1 MGIVHS
7 QQEDVEKLI
16 KRYTDLVIDQLEDD
30 DFEKGKKEKVKID
43 GETKNLKPITLNI
56 SRDKAKKI
64 TVAALKKAKND
75 KELQRLSSIN
85 EKEYKKEIEEQL
97 EDAQDK
103 QTKEF
108 PKIKSTIY
116 QQKHQIL
123 KRNITITDSDGEKTT
138 IKGTNVIDDNIEVD
152 YKVTSD
158 GNTHNIKGSSKKDG
172 KHYKD
177 DYKYS
182 GDVDYERLNV
192 HLNNKESVKDSKRKD
207 TGTITIDNAIDH
219 YKVNYE
225 DNLETDAKN
234 NLQKQTLNIGFK
246 LDEEPINIVINA
258 NSKLKERIDF
268 NTDNATDFNS
278 LSKKDKDKLS
288 DEIKDK
294 QKDIVKSVFK
304 KLDD

>member
-1 MGIVHS
+1 
-7 QQEDVEKLI
+7 
-16 KRYTDLVIDQLEDD
+16 
-30 DFEKGKKEKVKID
+30 
-43 GETKNLKPITLNI
+43 TLNI

-123 KRNITITDSDGEKTT
+123 KRNITVTDSDGEKTT

>member
-1 MGIVHS
+1 
-7 QQEDVEKLI
+7 DK
-16 KRYTDLVIDQLEDD
+16 LEDD
-30 DFEKGKKEKVKID
+30 DFEKCKKEKVKID

-152 YKVTSD
+152 Y
-158 GNTHNIKGSSKKDG
+158 
-172 KHYKD
+172 
-177 DYKYS
+177 
-182 GDVDYERLNV
+182 
-192 HLNNKESVKDSKRKD
+192 
-207 TGTITIDNAIDH
+207 
-219 YKVNYE
+219 
-225 DNLETDAKN
+225 
-234 NLQKQTLNIGFK
+234 
-246 LDEEPINIVINA
+246 
-258 NSKLKERIDF
+258 
-268 NTDNATDFNS
+268 
-278 LSKKDKDKLS
+278 
-288 DEIKDK
+288 
-294 QKDIVKSVFK
+294 
-304 KLDD
+304 

>member
-1 MGIVHS
+1 M
-7 QQEDVEKLI
+7 
-16 KRYTDLVIDQLEDD
+16 
-30 DFEKGKKEKVKID
+30 
-43 GETKNLKPITLNI
+43 
-56 SRDKAKKI
+56 
-64 TVAALKKAKND
+64 
-75 KELQRLSSIN
+75 
-85 EKEYKKEIEEQL
+85 
-97 EDAQDK
+97 
-103 QTKEF
+103 
-108 PKIKSTIY
+108 
-116 QQKHQIL
+116 
-123 KRNITITDSDGEKTT
+123 
-138 IKGTNVIDDNIEVD
+138 IDDNIQVD

-158 GNTHNIKGSSKKDG
+158 ENTHNIKGSFKKDG

-177 DYKYS
+177 NYKYS

>member
-1 MGIVHS
+1 M
-7 QQEDVEKLI
+7 
-16 KRYTDLVIDQLEDD
+16 
-30 DFEKGKKEKVKID
+30 
-43 GETKNLKPITLNI
+43 
-56 SRDKAKKI
+56 
-64 TVAALKKAKND
+64 
-75 KELQRLSSIN
+75 
-85 EKEYKKEIEEQL
+85 
-97 EDAQDK
+97 
-103 QTKEF
+103 
-108 PKIKSTIY
+108 
-116 QQKHQIL
+116 
-123 KRNITITDSDGEKTT
+123 KTT

-234 NLQKQTLNIGFK
+234 NLQNKH
-246 LDEEPINIVINA
+246 
-258 NSKLKERIDF
+258 
-268 NTDNATDFNS
+268 
-278 LSKKDKDKLS
+278 
-288 DEIKDK
+288 
-294 QKDIVKSVFK
+294 
-304 KLDD
+304 